1 MPNGFSGEICPTD
14 FLGKLPNGISRELP
28 NGISRELPNG
38 LSREKVA
45 AFCDDRDPRE
55 KQLVLYLH

>member
-14 FLGKLPNGISRELP
+14 FLGNLP